1 MLISL
6 ARNWWI
12 LLVRGLLAILFGILA
27 LAWPG
32 ATLFALIVMFGAFAL
47 VNGLLAIIA
56 ALLGR
61 TEGIPWWALLVEGI
75 LSVGIGIATFTWP
88 GLTGILL
95 LYIIAFWSIATGVF
109 EIIAAIRL
117 RQVITGELLLAF
129 GGALSILFGLLLLIY
144 PAKGALAVAWLIGMY
159 AILFGGMLIALSFRL
174 RSLWKRHQSTTL
186 LEGH

>member
-12 LLVRGLLAILFGILA
+12 LLVRGLLAILFGVLA

-75 LSVGIGIATFTWP
+75 LSVGIGIATFAWP

-95 LYIIAFWSIATGVF
+95 LYMIAFWSIATGVF

-117 RQVITGELLLAF
+117 RQVITGELLLGF
-129 GGALSILFGLLLLIY
+129 GGVLSILFGFLLLIY
-144 PAKGALAVAWLIGMY
+144 PATGALAVAWLIGIY

-174 RSLWKRHQSTTL
+174 RSLWQRHQSTTL